1 MEHVPWF
8 VIPANYKWFRNPA
21 VTQIAIQAL
30 ASFQME
36 FPKPMPDIPEL
47 RMKYHKAEEE
57 GEEREKGECKER
69 HIRAREIPG
78 RIEMRPGIVWVISSS
93 FS

>member
-21 VTQIAIQAL
+21 VTQIVVQAL

-47 RMKYHKAEEE
+47 GRKYHTAEEE
-57 GEEREKGECKER
+57 VRNGNKVNVKNGK
-69 HIRAREIPG
+69 
-78 RIEMRPGIVWVISSS
+78 
-93 FS
+93 